1 MTRFDDCMDVILPF
15 EGGLS
20 MDRRDPGN
28 WTGGKVGKGEL
39 RGTNMGIAAHAH
51 PGEDIQGMTAARA
64 KAIYRQKYAAPI
76 RFDDLPAGID
86 LATLDPA
93 INSGPPR
100 GVRWMQQGLGIM
112 ADGVMGPVTIKAA
125 RGANPVEAV
134 QRACAA
140 RMGFLRGL
148 KIWATYKNGWSRRV
162 AAIEAAG
169 VRMALAAHKA
179 PVREALAAEAKRADT
194 KAKTEAGKATGGAV
208 AGGGGISIAD
218 MPDWGFALAVALVVA
233 LVVIIIG
240 QMRHERERAAAYGRE
255 SNA

>member
-1 MTRFDDCMDVILPF
+1 MNRFDSCMDVILPF

-28 WTGGKVGKGEL
+28 WTGGKVGRGEL
-39 RGTNMGIAAHAH
+39 RGTNRGIAANTY
-51 PGEDIQGMTAARA
+51 PDEDIQGMTLDRA
-64 KAIYRQKYAAPI
+64 KAIYRRDFWAKI
-76 RFDDLPAGID
+76 RGDDLPAGID

-93 INSGPPR
+93 INSGPSR

-125 RGANPVEAV
+125 RGAQPVDAI
-134 QRACAA
+134 QKACAA

-148 KIWATYKNGWSRRV
+148 KTWGAFGKGWSRRV

-218 MPDWGFALAVALVVA
+218 MPDWGVALAVILVVA

>member
-1 MTRFDDCMDVILPF
+1 MNRFDACMDVILPF

-39 RGTNMGIAAHAH
+39 RGTNRGIAANTYKT
-51 PGEDIQGMTAARA
+51 EDIQNMTEARA
-64 KAIYRQKYAAPI
+64 KEIYRRDFWVKI
-76 RFDDLPAGID
+76 RGEDLPAGID
-86 LATLDPA
+86 LVTLDPA
-93 INSGPPR
+93 INSGPKR
-100 GVRWMQQGLGIM
+100 GIGWLQKGLGIM

-125 RGANPVEAV
+125 RAAQPVEAI

-148 KIWATYKNGWSRRV
+148 KTWVDFKKGWSRRV
-162 AAIEAAG
+162 ASIEAASVRIAIEARG
-169 VRMALAAHKA
+169 VSA
-179 PVREALAAEAKRADT
+179 REVLTAEAGRAEV
-194 KAKTEAGKATGGAV
+194 KARTEATKATGGAV
-208 AGGGGISIAD
+208 AGGSGISLSD
-218 MPDWGFALAVALVVA
+218 MPDWGIALAAVLLIA

>member
-1 MTRFDDCMDVILPF
+1 MSRFDDCMAVILPF

-51 PGEDIQGMTAARA
+51 PGEDIKGMTVARA

-76 RFDDLPAGID
+76 RFDELPAGID

-93 INSGPPR
+93 INSGPSR

-125 RGANPVEAV
+125 RAANPVEAI
-134 QRACAA
+134 QGACAA

-169 VRMALAAHKA
+169 VRMAIEARGVSA
-179 PVREALAAEAKRADT
+179 REALAVEAGRANA
-194 KAKTEAGKATGGAV
+194 KAGTEAQKATGGVV
-208 AGGGGISIAD
+208 AGTGGISLAD
-218 MPDWGFALAVALVVA
+218 LPDWGIAVAAVLVVA

>member
-1 MTRFDDCMDVILPF
+1 MNRFDACMAVILPF

-39 RGTNMGIAAHAH
+39 RGTNRGIAANTYKT
-51 PGEDIQGMTAARA
+51 EDIQNMTLDRA
-64 KAIYRQKYAAPI
+64 KAIYRRDFWSAI
-76 RFDDLPAGID
+76 RGEDLPAGID
-86 LATLDPA
+86 LVTLDPA
-93 INSGPPR
+93 INSGPKR
-100 GVRWMQQGLGIM
+100 GIGWLQKGLGIM

-125 RGANPVEAV
+125 RGAQPVEAI

-148 KIWATYKNGWSRRV
+148 KTWATYKNGWSRRV

-169 VRMALAAHKA
+169 VRMAIEERGVSA
-179 PVREALAAEAKRADT
+179 REALAAEAGRAEAKARTEAT
-194 KAKTEAGKATGGAV
+194 KAAGGAA
-208 AGGGGISIAD
+208 AGGGGISLAD
-218 MPDWGFALAVALVVA
+218 LPDWGIAVAAVLVIA

-240 QMRHERERAAAYGRE
+240 QMRHDGERAAAYGRE